1 MATTLVET
9 VEFKLSAQGSKQQL
23 LEGFKESNQ
32 WLAQKPEFIYRSISH
47 NAKTDTWVD
56 IAYWRSV
63 EVAKQAEDEFISEPK
78 TQLFMQQIDFDSV
91 KMNKSLV
98 LEEFYTEDCKDN
110 E

>member
-1 MATTLVET
+1 MT
-9 VEFKLSAQGSKQQL
+9 
-23 LEGFKESNQ
+23 
-32 WLAQKPEFIYRSISH
+32 
-47 NAKTDTWVD
+47 
-56 IAYWRSV
+56 
-63 EVAKQAEDEFISEPK
+63 EPK